1 MAGLPQ
7 AGQRTEAITLGQ
19 VVRAALWP
27 GRPSPRRPAH
37 HWKVLRAIAACRTPA
52 LGGHLYQ
59 CAHCG
64 REHFVPHS
72 CRNRHCPTCQGLN
85 GAQWLEKQAADLL
98 PIPYFHVVFTLPHEL
113 NGLVQYNQRLGYDLL
128 FASAT
133 ETLLAFGRNNLQAQ
147 LGITAVL
154 HTWGQKLDAHYHLH
168 CIVTGGGLSLDGSR
182 WVPIGPRWLFPVR
195 ALSVVFRA
203 KFRDGLNRLF
213 ECQQLQWPPDL
224 THCQKPAAFGRWL
237 RPSLR
242 RKWVVYAKRPFAGP
256 KTVLAYLC
264 RYTHRVGLTNRR
276 LQALNRATGTVSFDY
291 KDYADGARHKSLTLS
306 LEEFLRRFCLHILPP
321 RFVKLRHYGLLSNR
335 DRPTRLARVRQLLA
349 ALPPQT
355 QPLNTR
361 MTPPSTSIAAPP
373 LVCPHCGARA
383 LVLLRVLLPLRT
395 ARPPISDTS

>member
-1 MAGLPQ
+1 MAGLSR
-7 AGQRTEAITLGQ
+7 AGPIETITLGQ
-19 VVRAALWP
+19 VVRAALSS

-64 REHFVPHS
+64 QEHFVPHS

-85 GAQWLEKQAADLL
+85 GAQWLEKQAANLL

-113 NGLVQYNQRLGYDLL
+113 NGLVQYNQRLCYDLL

-168 CIVTGGGLSLDGSR
+168 CIVTGGGLRLDGSR
-182 WVPIGPRWLFPVR
+182 WMPLRPRWLFPVR

-213 ECQQLQWPPDL
+213 ESQQLHWPPDL
-224 THCQKPAAFGRWL
+224 TRCQKPAAFRRWL
-237 RPSLR
+237 RPCLR
-242 RKWVVYAKRPFAGP
+242 RQWIVYAKRPFAGP
-256 KTVLAYLC
+256 QTVLAYLC

-276 LQALNRATGTVSFDY
+276 LQALNPAAGTVSFDY
-291 KDYADGARHKSLTLS
+291 KDYADGARHKSLALS

-321 RFVKLRHYGLLSNR
+321 KFVKLRHYGLLSNR
-335 DRPTRLARVRQLLA
+335 NRSARLDRVRQLLA

-355 QPLNTR
+355 LPPQATIPPL
-361 MTPPSTSIAAPP
+361 PPIAAPL
-373 LVCPHCGARA
+373 LVCPHCGTRA
-383 LVLLRVLLPLRT
+383 LILVRVLLPPRMPT
-395 ARPPISDTS
+395 PPITDTS